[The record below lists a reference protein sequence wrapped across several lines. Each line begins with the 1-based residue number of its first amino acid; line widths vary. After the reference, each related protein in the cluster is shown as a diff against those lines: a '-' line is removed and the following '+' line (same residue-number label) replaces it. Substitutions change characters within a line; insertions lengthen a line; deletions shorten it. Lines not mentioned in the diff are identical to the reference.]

1 MGGFGGTPDFRQISP
16 RGYSDVWTW
25 CAVLGCASFA
35 AYQTL
40 AQMDALFAIPFAAL
54 VLYLAKT
61 DLDRFEL
68 PDIGNLALFVL
79 GLGWVAASA
88 SDIGEGLVQAL
99 IRALAAAA
107 FLFAIRTLYRAI
119 RKMDGLGWGDVKLA
133 AAGAVWLSWSQMP
146 IALLIGAL
154 AGILVATAHAACS
167 RRTLALQAA
176 LPFGALLAPAIWL
189 VWFAG
194 LSGLL

>member
-1 MGGFGGTPDFRQISP
+1 MGGFGGTPDFRQHSP
-16 RGYSDVWTW
+16 RGYSDVWIW
-25 CAVLGCASFA
+25 CAALGCASFTSFHA
-35 AYQTL
+35 L
-40 AQMDALFAIPFAAL
+40 AQVDALFAIPFAAL
-54 VLYLAKT
+54 ALYLAKT

-68 PDIGNLALFVL
+68 PDPGNLALFAL
-79 GLGWVAASA
+79 GLGWIAAS
-88 SDIGEGLVQAL
+88 SLDVGEGLVQAL
-99 IRALAAAA
+99 IRALSAAA
-107 FLFAIRTLYRAI
+107 FLVAIRTIYRGI

-154 AGILVATAHAACS
+154 AGILVATVHAAYS
-167 RRTLALQAA
+167 RRTLTLQVA